1 MYLHFTEK
9 GDIIKSIHEGGVFV
23 HKWFALLIVAAVLL
37 TTASCS
43 LPFKREPL
51 PEEPSSAENTFVI
64 TTFAHLG
71 LEKMIDCVSWYD
83 NTLCAMQYVG
93 TRGNYTQNLESL
105 RQKQFSQIDKDTFM
119 SMKTID
125 TTGDDVFLIVPR
137 FDLETF
143 SVFEIAV
150 DTENKTHV
158 LRVAGEANNA
168 FLLICDAG
176 SKPNA
181 QINASL
187 SSLNQNFQM
196 IVLRDENSGSMRYG
210 KGFQPIKIAN

>member
-1 MYLHFTEK
+1 MRRWL
-9 GDIIKSIHEGGVFV
+9 
-23 HKWFALLIVAAVLL
+23 ALVTVAAVLL

-51 PEEPSSAENTFVI
+51 PEEPSTAENTFVI

-93 TRGNYTQNLESL
+93 TRGNYKQNLESI
-105 RQKQFSQIDKDTFM
+105 RQKQFPQIDKDTFM
-119 SMKTID
+119 SMKAID

-143 SVFEIAV
+143 SVFEIAL
-150 DTENKTHV
+150 DTEGQAHV
-158 LRVAGEANNA
+158 LRLSGESKNA
-168 FLLICDAG
+168 FLLLCDAG

-187 SSLNQNFQM
+187 SSLNQNFQT
-196 IVLRDENSGSMRYG
+196 Y
-210 KGFQPIKIAN
+210 

>member
-1 MYLHFTEK
+1 MR
-9 GDIIKSIHEGGVFV
+9 
-23 HKWFALLIVAAVLL
+23 KWIALLMAAAVLL

-51 PEEPSSAENTFVI
+51 PEETSAAENTFVI
-64 TTFAHLG
+64 TTYAHLG

-83 NTLCAMQYVG
+83 NTLCAVQYVG
-93 TRGNYTQNLESL
+93 TRGNYKTNLESL
-105 RQKQFSQIDKDTFM
+105 REKQFSAIDKNTFM

-143 SVFEIAV
+143 SVFEIAL
-150 DTENKTHV
+150 DTENKAHV
-158 LRVAGEANNA
+158 LRLAGETKNA
-168 FLLICDAG
+168 FLLICEAG

-181 QINASL
+181 QVNASL

-196 IVLRDENSGSMRYG
+196 IILRDEASGNLRYG
-210 KGFQPIKIAN
+210 EGFQPIKIAN

>member
-1 MYLHFTEK
+1 MRRW
-9 GDIIKSIHEGGVFV
+9 I
-23 HKWFALLIVAAVLL
+23 ALVTVAAVLL

-43 LPFKREPL
+43 FPFKREPL
-51 PEEPSSAENTFVI
+51 PEEPTSAENTFVI

-93 TRGNYTQNLESL
+93 TRDTYKQNLEAL
-105 RQKQFSQIDKDTFM
+105 RQKQFSQIDKDTFL

-143 SVFEIAV
+143 SVFEIAL
-150 DTENKTHV
+150 DTEGKAHV
-158 LRVAGEANNA
+158 LRLSGESKNA
-168 FLLICDAG
+168 FLLLCDAG

-181 QINASL
+181 QVNASL

-196 IVLRDENSGSMRYG
+196 IVLRDEESGNLQYG
-210 KGFQPIKIAN
+210 VGFQPIKIAN

>member
-1 MYLHFTEK
+1 MRR
-9 GDIIKSIHEGGVFV
+9 
-23 HKWFALLIVAAVLL
+23 WFALLTAAAVLL

-43 LPFKREPL
+43 LPFQQEPL
-51 PEEPSSAENTFVI
+51 PDETSAAENTFVI
-64 TTFAHLG
+64 TTAGHLG

-93 TRGNYTQNLESL
+93 TRANFTQNLESL
-105 RQKQFSQIDKDTFM
+105 RQKQFSQIDKETFTG
-119 SMKTID
+119 MKTID
-125 TTGDDVFLIVPR
+125 ATGDDVFLIVPR

-143 SVFEIAV
+143 SVFEIAL
-150 DTENKTHV
+150 DTENHAHV
-158 LRVAGEANNA
+158 LRLAGEAKNA

-181 QINASL
+181 QLNASL
-187 SSLNQNFQM
+187 SSLNQNFQL
-196 IVLRDENSGSMRYG
+196 IIRRDETSGSLQYG

>member
-1 MYLHFTEK
+1 MR
-9 GDIIKSIHEGGVFV
+9 
-23 HKWFALLIVAAVLL
+23 KWFALLTVAAVLL
-37 TTASCS
+37 TTASCA

-51 PEEPSSAENTFVI
+51 PEETSTAGNTFVI
-64 TTFAHLG
+64 TTFSHLG

-93 TRGNYTQNLESL
+93 SRADYAQNLESL
-105 RQKQFSQIDKDTFM
+105 RQKQFSQIDKDTFL

-125 TTGDDVFLIVPR
+125 TTGNDVFLIVPR

-143 SVFEIAV
+143 SVFEIAL
-150 DTENKTHV
+150 DTENKAHV
-158 LRVAGEANNA
+158 LRLAGETKNA
-168 FLLICDAG
+168 FLLICDAS

-181 QINASL
+181 QLNVSL
-187 SSLNQNFQM
+187 SSLNQNFQT
-196 IVLRDENSGSMRYG
+196 ILLRDETSGDLQYG

>member
-1 MYLHFTEK
+1 
-9 GDIIKSIHEGGVFV
+9 VR
-23 HKWFALLIVAAVLL
+23 KWLALLMAAAVLL

-51 PEEPSSAENTFVI
+51 PEEPSSVGNTFVI
-64 TTFAHLG
+64 TTCAHLV
-71 LEKMIDCVSWYD
+71 LEKMMECVSWYD
-83 NTLCAMQYVG
+83 KTLCAMQYVG
-93 TRGNYTQNLESL
+93 TRANYKQNLESL

-119 SMKTID
+119 DMKTID
-125 TTGDDVFLIVPR
+125 TTGDDVFLMVPR

-158 LRVAGEANNA
+158 LRLAGESKNA

-176 SKPNA
+176 DKPNA
-181 QINASL
+181 QVNASL

-196 IVLRDENSGSMRYG
+196 IILRDETSGDLKYG

>member
-1 MYLHFTEK
+1 MRRWL
-9 GDIIKSIHEGGVFV
+9 
-23 HKWFALLIVAAVLL
+23 ALVTVAAVLL

-93 TRGNYTQNLESL
+93 TRENYKQNLEAL
-105 RQKQFSQIDKDTFM
+105 REKQFSQIDKETFM

-143 SVFEIAV
+143 SVFEIAL
-150 DTENKTHV
+150 DTEGQAHV
-158 LRVAGEANNA
+158 LRLSGESKNA
-168 FLLICDAG
+168 FLLLCEAG

-196 IVLRDENSGSMRYG
+196 IVLRDETSGNLQYG
-210 KGFQPIKIAN
+210 VGFQPIKIAN

>member
-1 MYLHFTEK
+1 MR
-9 GDIIKSIHEGGVFV
+9 
-23 HKWFALLIVAAVLL
+23 KWFALLTVAAVLL

-43 LPFKREPL
+43 LPFNRAPL
-51 PEEPSSAENTFVI
+51 PETPSTPENTFVI
-64 TTFAHLG
+64 TTAGHLG

-143 SVFEIAV
+143 SVFEIAL
-150 DTENKTHV
+150 DTENRAHV
-158 LRVAGEANNA
+158 LRLAGESKNA

-176 SKPNA
+176 AKPNA
-181 QINASL
+181 QVNAAL

-196 IVLRDENSGSMRYG
+196 IVLRDESSGSMKYG

>member
-1 MYLHFTEK
+1 MRRWL
-9 GDIIKSIHEGGVFV
+9 
-23 HKWFALLIVAAVLL
+23 ALVTVAAVLL

-51 PEEPSSAENTFVI
+51 PEEPSTAENTFVI

-93 TRGNYTQNLESL
+93 TRGNYKQNLESI
-105 RQKQFSQIDKDTFM
+105 REKQFPQIDKDTFM
-119 SMKTID
+119 SMKAID

-143 SVFEIAV
+143 SVFEIAL
-150 DTENKTHV
+150 DTEGQAHV
-158 LRVAGEANNA
+158 LRLSGESKNA
-168 FLLICDAG
+168 FLLLCDAG

-196 IVLRDENSGSMRYG
+196 IVLRDETSGSLQYG
-210 KGFQPIKIAN
+210 VGFQPIKIAN

>member
-1 MYLHFTEK
+1 MRK
-9 GDIIKSIHEGGVFV
+9 G
-23 HKWFALLIVAAVLL
+23 FALLTVVAVLL
-37 TTASCS
+37 TTASCA

-51 PEEPSSAENTFVI
+51 PEDSSTVENSFVI
-64 TTFAHLG
+64 TTFGHLG

-93 TRGNYTQNLESL
+93 TRANYKQNLETL
-105 RQKQFSQIDKDTFM
+105 RQKQFSQIDKDTFS

-150 DTENKTHV
+150 DTENHAHV
-158 LRVAGEANNA
+158 LRLAGESKNA
-168 FLLICDAG
+168 FLLICSALG
-176 SKPNA
+176 KPNA
-181 QINASL
+181 QLNAAL
-187 SSLNQNFQM
+187 SSLNQNFQT
-196 IVLRDENSGSMRYG
+196 IILRDESSGNLQYG